1 MPPTKESSLTT
12 ATSKKRKNSLND
24 EESPGSN
31 KRRSTR
37 AARVSTDSVDA
48 KGANSTTKLS
58 PIQTIGSVCCDRHV
72 DAKEK
77 GCIKTYTLKSDD
89 DDDNNTRTFASYDE
103 IGEYLLDTKPK
114 DLWED
119 ITNDELVQE
128 ALVTLALGKDERAI
142 ELCEEY
148 EIDIEEKKK
157 GDEDEDDEDDDVHVG
172 KAKDE
177 DDIGEEDY
185 TLR

>member
-1 MPPTKESSLTT
+1 MPPTKESSPTT
-12 ATSKKRKNSLND
+12 TTSKKRKNSHDD

-31 KRRSTR
+31 KRRST
-37 AARVSTDSVDA
+37 RVSTDSVDA

-58 PIQTIGSVCCDRHV
+58 PIQTIGSVCCDRDHV
-72 DAKEK
+72 DANEK
-77 GCIKTYTLKSDD
+77 GCIKTYTLKND

-103 IGEYLLDTKPK
+103 IGEYLLDAKPK

-119 ITNDELVQE
+119 IINDELVQE
-128 ALVTLALGKDERAI
+128 ALVTLALGKDESAI

-148 EIDIEEKKK
+148 EIDIEEKKT
-157 GDEDEDDEDDDVHVG
+157 GDDDDDEEEDDDVQVG